1 MAEEQ
6 TATDTS
12 EEVLGEVSEETIDE
26 AVDEE
31 PSEGGGAANNGPPS
45 PDACPPCKSG
55 APAWM
60 ATFADMATLLMAF
73 FVLLL
78 SFAEMNVPKYKQ
90 IAGSM
95 KAAFGVKRV
104 VPVISIPTAR
114 SLVKQEFTPAVAQP
128 TVIDRKRQRS
138 DEMTKKNVVAKT
150 EEKRSDFKTEQSF
163 RKLEETFAEEIE
175 QGQVVVR
182 LEDDRVIV
190 ELQSALTSGG
200 KGIDSDSSK
209 SGGPISQETLDIAAK
224 VIDAQADTSTEI
236 EVRKQ
241 PLAQGAE
248 TSATDSEANDQ
259 DQSGSG
265 EAKNQNIDDRLQK
278 IRMDL
283 AAEIQK
289 GLAEVER
296 DGDRIIVRLA
306 SQGSFVSGSANLQS
320 GFIKLLR
327 QVGDSLAATEGKVR
341 VEGHTDNVPV
351 AFSERF
357 NSNWDLSAA
366 RSATVAD
373 FFINNSGFAQENML
387 VAGFADTKPI
397 APNTTS
403 EGRARNRRIEVIVDG
418 S

>member
-6 TATDTS
+6 TATDAS

-26 AVDEE
+26 EQ
-31 PSEGGGAANNGPPS
+31 SESGGAANNGPPS
-45 PDACPPCKSG
+45 PDACPPCKGG

-114 SLVKQEFTPAVAQP
+114 SLVKQEFTPSVAQP
-128 TVIDRKRQRS
+128 TVLDRKRQRS
-138 DEMTKKNVVAKT
+138 EEMTKKNIVAKT

-163 RKLEETFAEEIE
+163 RKLEETLAEEIE

-200 KGIDSDSSK
+200 KGINSDSSK

-241 PLAQGAE
+241 SLAQGADN
-248 TSATDSEANDQ
+248 SATDSETPDQ

-265 EAKNQNIDDRLQK
+265 QAKNQNIDDRLQK

>member
-1 MAEEQ
+1 MAEEEVVNEVP
-6 TATDTS
+6 
-12 EEVLGEVSEETIDE
+12 EEVP
-26 AVDEE
+26 DEE
-31 PSEGGGAANNGPPS
+31 PREGGGPTS
-45 PDACPPCKSG
+45 DAPAPCPPCKGGG

-114 SLVKQEFTPAVAQP
+114 SLVKEEFTPAVAQP

-138 DEMTKKNVVAKT
+138 EEMTKKNVVVKT
-150 EEKRSDFKTEQSF
+150 QKNKADFKTEQSF
-163 RKLEETFAEEIE
+163 RKLEETLAEEIE

-182 LEDDRVIV
+182 LEGERVVV
-190 ELQSALTSGG
+190 ELQSPQSSGG
-200 KGIDSDSSK
+200 EDSSSDGNG

-224 VIDAQADTSTEI
+224 VIDAQAETSTEI

-241 PLAQGAE
+241 QLASGSDI
-248 TSATDSEANDQ
+248 SATDTQDSDQ
-259 DQSGSG
+259 NPSGGGASN
-265 EAKNQNIDDRLQK
+265 NQNIEDRLQK
-278 IRMDL
+278 IRSDL
-283 AAEIQK
+283 AAEIQM

-306 SQGSFVSGSANLQS
+306 SQGSFVSGSANLQA
-320 GFIKLLR
+320 GFITLLR
-327 QVGDSLAATEGKVR
+327 QVGDSLAASEGKVR

-397 APNTTS
+397 ATNNTS

>member
-1 MAEEQ
+1 MAEEEVVNEVP
-6 TATDTS
+6 
-12 EEVLGEVSEETIDE
+12 EEVP
-26 AVDEE
+26 DEE
-31 PSEGGGAANNGPPS
+31 PREGGGPTSDAPP
-45 PDACPPCKSG
+45 PCPPCKGGG

-114 SLVKQEFTPAVAQP
+114 SLVKEEFTPAVAQP

-138 DEMTKKNVVAKT
+138 EEMTKKNIVVKT
-150 EEKRSDFKTEQSF
+150 EEKKADFKTEQSF
-163 RKLEETFAEEIE
+163 RKLEETLAEEIE

-182 LEDDRVIV
+182 LEGERVIV
-190 ELQSALTSGG
+190 ELQSQQSSGG
-200 KGIDSDSSK
+200 EGSTSDGNG

-224 VIDAQADTSTEI
+224 VIDAQAETSTEI

-241 PLAQGAE
+241 QLASGSE
-248 TSATDSEANDQ
+248 TSATDTQDRDQ
-259 DQSGSG
+259 NPSGGG
-265 EAKNQNIDDRLQK
+265 ESSNQNIEDRLQK
-278 IRMDL
+278 IRSDL
-283 AAEIQK
+283 AAEIQM

-296 DGDRIIVRLA
+296 EGDRIIVRLA
-306 SQGSFVSGSANLQS
+306 SQGSFVSGSANLQP
-320 GFIKLLR
+320 GFMKLLR
-327 QVGDSLAATEGKVR
+327 QVGSSLAASEGKVR
-341 VEGHTDNVPV
+341 IEGHTDNVPV

-397 APNTTS
+397 ASNTTS
-403 EGRARNRRIEVIVDG
+403 TGRARNRRIEVIVDG

>member
-6 TATDTS
+6 TPEDDL
-12 EEVLGEVSEETIDE
+12 EQIEDQEETE
-26 AVDEE
+26 QQ
-31 PSEGGGAANNGPPS
+31 EGGPVDSGPPK
-45 PDACPPCKSG
+45 PDECPPCKGG

-90 IAGSM
+90 IAGSL

-114 SLVKQEFTPAVAQP
+114 SLVKEDFTPAVAQS

-138 DEMTKKNVVAKT
+138 EEITKRNIIAKT
-150 EEKRSDFKTEQSF
+150 EEKQADFETEQNF
-163 RKLEETFAEEIE
+163 RKLEETLAEEIE
-175 QGQVVVR
+175 QGQVSVR
-182 LEDDRVIV
+182 LVDDKVVV
-190 ELQSALTSGG
+190 ELRSPDSSGG
-200 KGIDSDSSK
+200 KNDNTQGQG

-224 VIDAQADTSTEI
+224 VIEAQAEMSTEV

-241 PLAQGAE
+241 PLATGEQNNASAE
-248 TSATDSEANDQ
+248 QAESSAMGGNAQRKKQDIEDQ
-259 DQSGSG
+259 YQRVR
-265 EAKNQNIDDRLQK
+265 A
-278 IRMDL
+278 DL
-283 AAEIQK
+283 AAEIQM
-289 GLAEVER
+289 GLAEVELK
-296 DGDRIIVRLA
+296 DDKIIVRLA
-306 SQGSFVSGSANLQS
+306 SQGSFVSGSADLQP
-320 GFIKLLR
+320 GFNRLLS
-327 QVGDSLAATEGKVR
+327 QVGKSLAASTGKVR
-341 VEGHTDNVPV
+341 IEGHTDNVPV

-366 RSATVAD
+366 RSASVAD
-373 FFINNSGFAQENML
+373 FFINNSGFTQDNIT

-397 APNTTS
+397 DSNKTS
-403 EGRARNRRIEVIVDG
+403 AGRARNRRIEVIVDG